1 MKLVQ
6 WLCSLF
12 RTRKKVYLVHIPVD
26 FQLTQKLREALFGEL
41 SLPMEDSSH
50 V

>member
-1 MKLVQ
+1 MKLLR
-6 WLCSLF
+6 WFASLF
-12 RTRKKVYLVHIPVD
+12 PPRKKVYLVQIPVG
-26 FQLTQKLREALFGEL
+26 FQLNQKLREALFGEL